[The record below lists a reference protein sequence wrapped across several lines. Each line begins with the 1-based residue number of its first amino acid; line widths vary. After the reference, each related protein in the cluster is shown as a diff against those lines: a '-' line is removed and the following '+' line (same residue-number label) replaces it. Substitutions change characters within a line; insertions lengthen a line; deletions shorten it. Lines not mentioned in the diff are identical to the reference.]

1 MHTQRAVLSLLLLC
15 LCGCTYST
23 TVKRPY
29 PQFESALLQ
38 RLDTDRK
45 ELGAGSSSARI
56 DSRELVRCLR
66 VSGSVQISDYTP
78 GQHIRLWS
86 IEIYDIGAIGHNELT
101 VDFQRVDDQRT
112 RISVDYSDRAI
123 GFFLFPIAYA
133 SPGGVREQKIGKCLA
148 RLEGAPSAAD
158 RIPRPPPPEQL
169 QSCGHLQGRSC
180 GPSGTVLPCETPSG
194 PRPLK
199 CRCQGTWVCR

>member
-1 MHTQRAVLSLLLLC
+1 MRMQRAIPFFLLLC

-23 TVKRPY
+23 TIKRPY

-66 VSGSVQISDYTP
+66 VRGSVGISHYTP
-78 GQHIRLWS
+78 GQRIQLSSR
-86 IEIYDIGAIGHNELT
+86 EDYDIGGIGHNELT

-112 RISVDYSDRAI
+112 RIHVDYLDRAV
-123 GFFLFPIAYA
+123 GFFLIPYAYA
-133 SPGGVREQKIGKCLA
+133 TPGGIRERKIAKCLA
-148 RLEGAPSAAD
+148 RLEDAPSAAD
-158 RIPRPPPPEQL
+158 RIPPPPPREQL

-180 GPSGTVLPCETPSG
+180 GPPGAVLGCATASSPRLRCVCES
-194 PRPLK
+194 
-199 CRCQGTWVCR
+199 TWVCR